1 MYSKKQSKEFFNFLS
16 CAKYKAVRFD
26 EYIYFGDW
34 RLHEVSDGE
43 IHLPLLSLFHLLTDD
58 RLKTIFIISVVLLMS
73 ENHFFVL
80 KHSLDLF

>member
-43 IHLPLLSLFHLLTDD
+43 IHLPLLSLFHFSSAHQRAQGPVGRIFATITYLKIAPNHVLTAD
-58 RLKTIFIISVVLLMS
+58 S
-73 ENHFFVL
+73 
-80 KHSLDLF
+80 